1 MAAHKCCKSEPWLLT
16 TSLLNAEQLY
26 ILQHSVPLNL
36 SAMPCHPGGSI
47 TTNLQQLAR
56 NNAAAT
62 CVQIAKTTSQRR
74 DGIIEPFQH
83 LMRQLPNYDYAIT
96 PNYVASTLNYAAV
109 TPKYAASEPKKN
121 KHF

>member
-1 MAAHKCCKSEPWLLT
+1 MSPRRFNHNEPT
-16 TSLLNAEQLY
+16 A
-26 ILQHSVPLNL
+26 I
-36 SAMPCHPGGSI
+36 
-47 TTNLQQLAR
+47 LAR

-96 PNYVASTLNYAAV
+96 PNYVASTLSYAAV
-109 TPKYAASEPKKN
+109 TPKYAASTPKKN
-121 KHF
+121 LNTFDSFDRGCAEKKVAVQTCE